1 MVTSDPDCH
10 YTSAM
15 AIYQQLGRGYEV
27 DVASRKFFRCRRQT
41 NGHPAEN
48 RAKELDPP
56 LSCCCDRHLEDI
68 AL

>member
-1 MVTSDPDCH
+1 
-10 YTSAM
+10 M
-15 AIYQQLGRGYEV
+15 AIYQQLDGGYEV
-27 DVASRKFFRCRRQT
+27 DVASRKFDATT
-41 NGHPAEN
+41 NDRPAEN